1 MLLSGADGEP
11 KYFEIP
17 EHLCMRVK
25 ITHPTNEGI
34 NSMGLE
40 WFGLPGEELFYYW
53 NTLILGIAL
62 TIVSQLEVF
71 YKLVRLLINWSLKP
85 TK

>member
-40 WFGLPGEELFYYW
+40 WFGLPGEESFYYW
-53 NTLILGIAL
+53 NTLILGIA
-62 TIVSQLEVF
+62 
-71 YKLVRLLINWSLKP
+71 
-85 TK
+85 

>member
-40 WFGLPGEELFYYW
+40 WFGLPGEESFYYW
-53 NTLILGIAL
+53 NTLIFRNI
-62 TIVSQLEVF
+62 ISNCF
-71 YKLVRLLINWSLKP
+71 P
-85 TK
+85 TKSLLQVRQTSH